1 MLSNQ
6 AQNYRISKSTPLR
19 YGNAPPNVVP
29 YQSFKTTNGHVIL
42 AIGND
47 RQFRKFCE
55 AANAPSLPDDAR
67 FNTCAARVLNREEL
81 VPLLSELMER
91 KSTEYWCEI
100 LEPIGVPCGPINPV
114 DQNFESP
121 QVQHRQLKPEMEQ
134 PLAGRVELVAIPIRY
149 ENNPIQYHNPPP
161 LLGQHTDEIL
171 SDLLGIGEEQLKS
184 MRESGII

>member
-6 AQNYRISKSTPLR
+6 AQNYLISKSTPRR
-19 YGNAPPNVVP
+19 YGNAHPNVVP

-81 VPLLSELMER
+81 VPLLSDLMAR
-91 KSTEYWCEI
+91 KSTEYWCEK
-100 LEPIGVPCGPINPV
+100 LEPFGLQCGQFTRV
-114 DQNFESP
+114 DQP
-121 QVQHRQLKPEMEQ
+121 LDTQRVQHI
-134 PLAGRVELVAIPIRY
+134 GRA
-149 ENNPIQYHNPPP
+149 
-161 LLGQHTDEIL
+161 
-171 SDLLGIGEEQLKS
+171 SC
-184 MRESGII
+184 RERGCK

>member
-100 LEPIGVPCGPINPV
+100 LEPIGVPCRSEEHTSELQSLMRISYAV
-114 DQNFESP
+114 FC
-121 QVQHRQLKPEMEQ
+121 LKTKT
-134 PLAGRVELVAIPIRY
+134 LHI
-149 ENNPIQYHNPPP
+149 
-161 LLGQHTDEIL
+161 HTHHITQTT
-171 SDLLGIGEEQLKS
+171 SHYI
-184 MRESGII
+184 